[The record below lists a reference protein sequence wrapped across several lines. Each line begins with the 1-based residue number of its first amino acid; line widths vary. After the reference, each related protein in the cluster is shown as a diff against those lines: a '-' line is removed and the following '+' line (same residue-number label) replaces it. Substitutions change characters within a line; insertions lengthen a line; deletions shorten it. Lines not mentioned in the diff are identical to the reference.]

1 MKILLTGGAG
11 FIGSNLTEK
20 LINDDRVSLI
30 RILDDL
36 SNGDYNNIK
45 EFEANPKF
53 EFIKAD
59 IRDAEAVNNAAK
71 GMDKIC
77 HQAAVGS
84 VPRSIKDPITTHQ
97 VNVNGTLNIFQ
108 AAVTNGINRVVFASS
123 SSVYG
128 DELSMPKIEDKTG
141 NALSPYALTKSINEQ
156 YAEVFSKSYDFN
168 FIALRYFN
176 IFGPKQSPKGPYA
189 AVIPIFMERALKN
202 EAPTINGD
210 GNFSRDFTFVK
221 NAVMANVNALFTE
234 NPAALNE
241 AYNIAFGER
250 ATLNQ
255 LWEAIKSSTN
265 CDVDAIHGP
274 ERNGD
279 IPHSLANISKAK
291 TLLDYHPK
299 FSLEDGLQTTV
310 NWYKESLETTVS

>member
-11 FIGSNLTEK
+11 FIGSNLTEY
-20 LINDDRVSLI
+20 LLEDERVSLV
-30 RILDDL
+30 RIFDDL

-45 EFEANPKF
+45 EFEDHPKF
-53 EFIKAD
+53 EFLKAD
-59 IRDAEAVNNAAK
+59 IRDAAAVNAAAE

-84 VPRSIKDPITTHQ
+84 VPRSIKDPITTHE
-97 VNVNGTLNIFQ
+97 VNVNGTLNVFQ
-108 AAVTNGINRVVFASS
+108 AAVINNIKKVVFASS

-128 DELSMPKIEDKTG
+128 DELTMPKIEEKTG

-168 FIALRYFN
+168 YIALRYFN
-176 IFGPKQSPKGPYA
+176 VFGAKQSPKGPYA
-189 AVIPIFMERALKN
+189 AVIPIFVEKALN
-202 EAPTINGD
+202 NQGPVINGD
-210 GNFSRDFTFVK
+210 GNFSRDFTYVK

-241 AYNIAFGER
+241 AYNVAYGER

-255 LWEAIKSSTN
+255 LWQAIKESTA
-265 CDVDAIHGP
+265 CTADAIHGP

-291 TLLDYHPK
+291 SLLNYDPK
-299 FSLEDGLQTTV
+299 YSLQDGLATTV
-310 NWYKESLETTVS
+310 KWYKESLETTVS